1 VKYIPVLEKRK
12 VPEGV
17 EWKGRI
23 LNLPGFKVTELD
35 RDEIEEKIKLRLRKI
50 REDEIKEVKEN
61 ELRKKTQ
68 RSSSR

>member
-1 VKYIPVLEKRK
+1 VLERRK
-12 VPEGV
+12 VPEGI
-17 EWKGRI
+17 EWRGRI
-23 LNLPGFKVTELD
+23 LNLQGFKVVGLD

-50 REDEIKEVKEN
+50 REDEIKEVREN